1 MRSLSVPKRKK
12 PRHDPAPSRWAY
24 RFERLMLTPFFRF
37 CLRTV
42 VPFAVVAG
50 GALIYFSDED
60 RREALSLAIND
71 LRREIATRPEFMVS
85 AMAIDGASDGT
96 SEDIRDILS
105 LSFPVSSFDLD
116 LPAIQARVSE
126 LPSIASASVR
136 VRTGGVLQLDIAERT
151 PVVVWR
157 THEGLTLVDPDGHVT
172 GPAVSR
178 NAHAQMPL
186 IAGEGA
192 EGHVREALELFAA
205 ADPIADRVIGL
216 VRVGER
222 RWDVVLTREQR
233 ILLPEQG
240 AVQALDRVV
249 ALNSAQELLERDISV
264 VDMRLTRRPTIQL
277 TENAVEDW
285 WRTSQITLGTTGQ

>member
-1 MRSLSVPKRKK
+1 MRSLSAPKRRK
-12 PRHDPAPSRWAY
+12 PRSDPAPSRWAY
-24 RFERLMLTPFFRF
+24 RFERLMLTPLFRF
-37 CLRTV
+37 CLRIV
-42 VPFAVVAG
+42 VPFSVVAG
-50 GALIYFSDED
+50 GTLIYFSDEG
-60 RREALSLAIND
+60 RREDLNIAISD

-85 AMAIDGASDGT
+85 AMAIDGASEGT

-105 LSFPVSSFDLD
+105 LDFPVSSFDLD
-116 LPAIQARVSE
+116 LLSIQARVSE

-157 THEGLTLVDPDGHVT
+157 THEGLTLVDPEGHVT
-172 GPAVSR
+172 GPAISR
-178 NAHAQMPL
+178 HAHPEMPL

-192 EGHVREALELFAA
+192 EGHVREALALFSAA
-205 ADPIADRVIGL
+205 QPLADRVIGL

-222 RWDVVLTREQR
+222 RWDLILTRNQR

-249 ALNSAQELLERDISV
+249 ALNGAQELLERDISV
-264 VDMRLTRRPTIQL
+264 VDMRLARRPTIQL

>member
-1 MRSLSVPKRKK
+1 MRPLSAPKRAQR
-12 PRHDPAPSRWAY
+12 RHDPAPSRWAY
-24 RFERLMLTPFFRF
+24 RFERLMLTPLFRF

-42 VPFAVVAG
+42 VPCAVVAG
-50 GALIYFSDED
+50 GVLVYFSDEA
-60 RREALSLAIND
+60 RREDVRLAITD
-71 LRREIATRPEFMVS
+71 LRNDIATRPEFMVN

-105 LSFPVSSFDLD
+105 LSFPISSFDLD
-116 LPAIQARVSE
+116 LAAIQARVSE

-136 VRTGGVLQLDIAERT
+136 VRNGGVLQLDIAERT

-157 THEGLTLVDPDGHVT
+157 THEGLTLVDLDGHVT

-178 NAHAQMPL
+178 HDHTEMPL
-186 IAGEGA
+186 IAGEGVEA
-192 EGHVREALELFAA
+192 HVREALALVSAA
-205 ADPIADRVIGL
+205 EPLADRLIGL

-222 RWDVVLTREQR
+222 RWDVVLTRNQR
-233 ILLPEQG
+233 IKLPEQG

-249 ALNSAQELLERDISV
+249 ALNAAQELLERDIAV
-264 VDMRLTRRPTIQL
+264 VDMRLTRRPTIQM
-277 TENAVEDW
+277 TEHAVEDW

>member
-1 MRSLSVPKRKK
+1 MRSLRSGKRQKA
-12 PRHDPAPSRWAY
+12 RQDLAPSRWAY
-24 RFERLMLTPFFRF
+24 RFERLMLTPLFRF

-42 VPFAVVAG
+42 VPCAVVAG
-50 GALIYFSDED
+50 AGMVYFADEG
-60 RREALSLAIND
+60 RRENLNLAIND
-71 LRREIATRPEFMVS
+71 LRHQIATRPEFMVS
-85 AMAIDGASDGT
+85 AMAIEGASDGT

-105 LSFPVSSFDLD
+105 LSFPTSSFDLD
-116 LPAIQARVSE
+116 LPSIKAQISE
-126 LPSIASASVR
+126 LPAVASASVR

-178 NAHAQMPL
+178 HAHAAMPL
-186 IAGEGA
+186 VAGEGA
-192 EGHVREALELFAA
+192 DAHVREALSLFSAA
-205 ADPIADRVIGL
+205 GPLSDRLIGL

-222 RWDVVLTREQR
+222 RWDVVLTRDQR
-233 ILLPEQG
+233 ILLPEHG
-240 AVQALDRVV
+240 AVEALDRVV
-249 ALNSAQELLERDISV
+249 ALNAAQELLERDISV
-264 VDMRLTRRPTIQL
+264 VDMRLARRPTIQL

>member
-1 MRSLSVPKRKK
+1 MRSLSAPKRKK

-24 RFERLMLTPFFRF
+24 RFERLMLTPLFRF

-50 GALIYFSDED
+50 GTLIYFSDED

-178 NAHAQMPL
+178 SAHAQMPL